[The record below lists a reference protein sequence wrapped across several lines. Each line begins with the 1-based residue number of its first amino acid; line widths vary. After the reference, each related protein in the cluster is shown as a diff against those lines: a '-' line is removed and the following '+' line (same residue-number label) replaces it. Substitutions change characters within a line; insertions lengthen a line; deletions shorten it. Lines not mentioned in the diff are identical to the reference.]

1 MITSEQS
8 GRMRSLVERRPRA
21 LSEHPSEHSET
32 RTIVIR
38 QGSAWPSL
46 AFLCLS
52 LLLMAAVLL
61 GHHTVRRL
69 DQQHQQTSDT
79 LAGVER
85 KLQQL
90 EAGMG
95 FDSKRRHLLLGM
107 RKHIMKVNPRVSL
120 AEAYRYAE
128 LAIDASEKYPSVD
141 PLLLLAIGVVES
153 GYDPLAKSHA
163 DARGLYQIWPST
175 GRLLARSLGWSY
187 DESTLYDPEK
197 NTEAA
202 ALYLDMLFAT
212 YSDPQMVLAEYNGG
226 PLNAGYFRAGVG
238 QLAAETK
245 NYVPRVLELLR
256 QAQAGVRDGNGR
268 GARCDDPR
276 RDARWQDA
284 RPRSEGRSFDP
295 GAALAARQRARGSGA
310 ERQCPGGADQ
320 PLIGRRSRGMKVG
333 DYRPS
338 SSLSSHSARA
348 SSRTPGRF
356 VPTPKSP

>member
-8 GRMRSLVERRPRA
+8 GRMRSLIERRPRA
-21 LSEHPSEHSET
+21 LSEHPSDHSET

-52 LLLMAAVLL
+52 LLLMAVVLL
-61 GHHTVRRL
+61 GHNTVRRL

-153 GYDPLAKSHA
+153 GYDPFAKSHA

-202 ALYLDMLFAT
+202 ALYLDMLFTT

-226 PLNAGYFRAGVG
+226 PLNAGYFRAGVT

-245 NYVPRVLELLR
+245 NYVPRVLELH
-256 QAQAGVRDGNGR
+256 
-268 GARCDDPR
+268 ARLKQEFATGMDVEPDATA
-276 RDARWQDA
+276 RDAA
-284 RPRSEGRSFDP
+284 REGKALDP
-295 GAALAARQRARGSGA
+295 GRKVARSSPGPSPSRPGSAPAAAAPNVRAP
-310 ERQCPGGADQ
+310 EEPT
-320 PLIGRRSRGMKVG
+320 SR
-333 DYRPS
+333 
-338 SSLSSHSARA
+338 
-348 SSRTPGRF
+348 
-356 VPTPKSP
+356 